1 MYGWVFAAHQFGAAI
16 AAWAPASSARTSG
29 DYAAAFVAA
38 GWIAIIAG
46 FAALG
51 IRRRAPS
58 VAAVPSGRGMSK
70 RKRTSLGQ
78 AMGSAIVGFDYQVFR
93 ATKPPPELVEQGKP
107 LAPVAAADG
116 GRLSID
122 ISACPTRE
130 PLRTTTAAAA
140 DPDDSDAA
148 ALDDST
154 PANEPDPS
162 GPTPPG

>member
-1 MYGWVFAAHQFGAAI
+1 
-16 AAWAPASSARTSG
+16 
-29 DYAAAFVAA
+29 
-38 GWIAIIAG
+38 
-46 FAALG
+46 
-51 IRRRAPS
+51 
-58 VAAVPSGRGMSK
+58 MSK

-122 ISACPTRE
+122 ISVVPDPAAASDQAT
-130 PLRTTTAAAA
+130 AAA

-162 GPTPPG
+162 GPRPPG